1 MPEKVKLVLLSF
13 ACCNPKFAGADKQ
26 YLERIKEAGTKMG
39 LEFQIDIVHATEVMM
54 APDHFPWMRD
64 ALPLFM
70 KYGSA
75 IAPALFI
82 NEKLELYG
90 GVPTLDRLMEAI
102 KKHVA

>member
-1 MPEKVKLVLLSF
+1 MPEKIKLVLLSF
-13 ACCNPKFAGADKQ
+13 ACCNPKFASSDKQ
-26 YLERIKEAGTKMG
+26 YLERIKEAGVKTG

-75 IAPALFI
+75 IAAKRSVSLSATV
-82 NEKLELYG
+82 ELRSNG
-90 GVPTLDRLMEAI
+90 GSSRKA
-102 KKHVA
+102 